1 MKKSTSLLLLLSS
14 FLIHAQII
22 SFADANF
29 KNSLVNSTTV
39 SSPATG
45 FDDKI
50 LKVDANSDGEIQI
63 SEALLVK
70 SLSYSFGCSR
80 FGCDGV
86 SIANFQG
93 LNNFS
98 NLEAFS
104 ATDQDAALIDVKN
117 LTHLKTLKY
126 SLYSGFYGANAHTN
140 KYVKIDF
147 IGATNLEVVN
157 IYGTYMDFD
166 LSILINLKE
175 LRIGS
180 ANLTALDLRPNTK
193 LEILYCGGNISS
205 VNWTGLTNLKEINC
219 SNSKISSSIFN
230 GLSSL
235 KKLECNAT
243 AITELNVSSCPNLE
257 YLSCQNNKLT
267 SLDVTGLSKLTYLNF
282 YDNLVTTIST
292 STLSSLKEFTCGYN
306 KLSTLD
312 LTGLSKLTKLI
323 CRGNL
328 LSSLD
333 LTGLSVLEEIDCNSN
348 QITSLNLSAL
358 TLVKDID
365 VSFNKLSSIDVNG
378 LTNLINLDC
387 RYNLISSSLDLTG
400 LNNLQSL
407 DCSTNQI
414 PAIVFGGNAKL
425 TSIECSNN
433 RITTLDLSNFALD
446 TNLSCYNNLLES
458 LYLKNGKKEVIN
470 IYGNPTLKFI
480 CQDQD
485 AIYRLQQDVVNPLN
499 YTNCVVS
506 PFCSFT
512 PGGVYYT
519 VQGSQKFDFNNNG
532 CDNADNNLPYL
543 KYTVS
548 DGTTS
553 DYVISK
559 QEGNYNVNIPSGSF
573 SVSPTF
579 ENPSY
584 YTSNP
589 ATLNVSFPTQSSP
602 FTQDFCITASGTHPD
617 LEVVIIPIQQARP
630 GFDATYKIVLRN
642 KGTIAQSGT
651 LNLVFDDAVLD
662 FVSSNPTHSNESL
675 NSLSW
680 DFSNLNPFETKTIN
694 LVLNLNSPIETPALN
709 MGDILHFSATVSSAE
724 TDETPLDNT
733 FNFNQTVVNSFDP
746 NDITC
751 LEGETVPLTDKD
763 FYLHYIVRFENTGN
777 YAAQNIVVEDVIDT
791 NVYDVASLVPMSSS
805 HPFYTIKKSGYG
817 IQTAVHFI
825 FENINLPFTSGSNTG
840 YIAFKI
846 KTKHPY
852 YDFAQ
857 SIWNKKANIYFDY
870 NYPIKTNMVSTSM
883 KTLSSQDF
891 TAAKKNA
898 FYPKP
903 ANDKI
908 YFNQE
913 QKSVT
918 VFTIEGK
925 KINSTLKNKEVD
937 ISELPKGVYLLQI
950 LTLENT
956 LITQK
961 LIKN

>member
-1 MKKSTSLLLLLSS
+1 MKKSISTLLLLSS
-14 FLIHAQII
+14 FLIHGQII

-29 KNSLVNSTTV
+29 KNSLVNSTSV
-39 SSPATG
+39 SSPAKG
-45 FDDKI
+45 FDDNY

-70 SLSYSFGCSR
+70 SLSYSFGCFR
-80 FGCDGV
+80 FGCDGLR
-86 SIANFQG
+86 IGNFQG
-93 LNNFS
+93 LTSFS
-98 NLEAFS
+98 NLEIFS
-104 ATDQDAALIDVKN
+104 ATGQDAALLDVKN
-117 LTHLKTLKY
+117 LSRLKTLKY
-126 SLYSGFYGANAHTN
+126 SLHSGVYGAIINN
-140 KYVKIDF
+140 YIKF
-147 IGATNLEVVN
+147 IGATNLEVLD
-157 IYGTYMDFD
+157 ISASYMDFD
-166 LSILINLKE
+166 LSTLLNLKE
-175 LRIGS
+175 LRIAS
-180 ANLTALDLRPNTK
+180 PNLTALDLRPNTK
-193 LEILYCGGNISS
+193 LEILYCGGNSSLTS
-205 VNWTGLTNLKEINC
+205 VNWTGLTNLKEIDC
-219 SNSKISSSIFN
+219 SSNSKINSLSFD
-230 GLSSL
+230 GLINL
-235 KKLECNAT
+235 KKLVCNLNP
-243 AITELNVSSCPNLE
+243 ITELNVSSCTNLE
-257 YLSCQNNKLT
+257 YLSCQNSKLT
-267 SLDVTGLSKLTYLNF
+267 SLDVTGLSKLTYLNI
-282 YDNLVTTIST
+282 YDNLLTTINT

-312 LTGLSKLTKLI
+312 LAGLSKLTLLI

-333 LTGLSVLEEIDCNSN
+333 LTGLSVLEEMDCNSN
-348 QITSLNLSAL
+348 QITSLNLSPL
-358 TLVKDID
+358 TSVKDID
-365 VSFNKLSSIDVNG
+365 VSFNKLSAIDVNG

-407 DCSTNQI
+407 DCNTNQI

-433 RITTLDLSNFALD
+433 LITTLDLSNFTLD
-446 TNLSCYNNLLES
+446 SNLSCYNNLLES

-512 PGGVYYT
+512 PGGIYYT
-519 VQGSQKFDFNNNG
+519 VQGGQKFDFNNNG
-532 CDNADNNLPYL
+532 CDNADSNLPYL
-543 KYTVS
+543 KYTIS

-559 QEGNYNVNIPSGSF
+559 EDGDYLVNIPAGYF
-573 SVSPTF
+573 SLSPTF

-602 FTQDFCITASGTHPD
+602 FTQDFCITANGAHPD

-630 GFDATYKIVLRN
+630 GFDATYKIIVKN
-642 KGTIAQSGT
+642 KGTITQSGT
-651 LNLVFDDAVLD
+651 LNLAFDDTVLD
-662 FVSSNPTHSNESL
+662 FVSSNPTLGNQSL

-680 DFSNLNPFETKTIN
+680 GFSNLIPFETKTIN
-694 LVLNLNSPIETPALN
+694 LVLNLNSPLETPALN
-709 MGDILHFSATVSSAE
+709 MGDILHFSATVTSAE

-733 FNFNQTVVNSFDP
+733 FDFNQTVVNSFDP

-777 YAAQNIVVEDVIDT
+777 FAAQNIVVEDVIDT

-825 FENINLPFTSGSNTG
+825 FENINLPFTNGLNTG

-852 YDFAQ
+852 YDFSK

-883 KTLSSQDF
+883 KTLSSEDF
-891 TAAKKNA
+891 TSAKKIA
-898 FYPKP
+898 FYPNP

-908 YFNQE
+908 YFSQK

-925 KINSTLKNKEVD
+925 KINSTLKNKEID
-937 ISELPKGVYLLQI
+937 ISELPKGIYLLQI
-950 LTLENT
+950 QTIENT
-956 LITQK
+956 VITQK